1 MKRIFYLTIILLVL
15 GLNVL
20 GCIGPSD
27 NENKSIKVLVKGSPI
42 HGANG
47 IMFNSS
53 DLLYIASLFG
63 GEIVVMDS
71 KNGDI
76 VNRIGLDQGVKGP
89 DDLIFGPDGSL
100 YFTNLIVGE
109 IGRLTPNG
117 VNTSQSVAAG
127 VNPITFSD
135 HGRMFV
141 ALDFFGDELYELDPD
156 LVKPPRLIAKDLGF
170 LNGMD
175 WGPDGFLYGPIWTQG
190 KVVRIDVDNG
200 TNTTVVEGLGI
211 PAAVKFDSNGR
222 LHIADHL
229 RGEILRVNMN
239 TGIKEVIATGLS
251 GVDNLAFD
259 SQDRLFVS
267 NAQDGYISEILV
279 NGTKRTV
286 SPGGMI
292 APGGVAVLPHP
303 NGSESVF
310 VADLFTLR
318 EFDGLTGKEMSIQ
331 RHYIGMPG
339 SITCPMTVSLDDK
352 NLVMTSCWNT
362 VQVWNLNTKKVVEE
376 YMDFAVPINAIR
388 FQDDLVVAELG
399 NESGKARIVRASPKG
414 RITLADFSDGL
425 TVPAG
430 LAASENNLYV
440 SDWATGKVLLIV
452 ADGQQLETPIQI
464 AKGLSFPEGLAIDT
478 NEKGNLLVV
487 ETGAGR
493 ISRIDIK
500 TGKVRT
506 VAKDLALGFKAIPGM
521 TPAYIF
527 NGVAVGPSGAIYVT
541 GDVANVLY
549 HIEEKS

>member
-1 MKRIFYLTIILLVL
+1 LKRIVFLPVILFVL
-15 GLNVL
+15 GLIVL
-20 GCIGPSD
+20 GCIGY
-27 NENKSIKVLVKGSPI
+27 EEKAIKVLVNGSPI

-47 IMFNSS
+47 IIFDSK
-53 DLLYIASLFG
+53 DRLHIASLFG
-63 GEIVVMDS
+63 GEIVVMDT
-71 KNGDI
+71 KNGNIID
-76 VNRIGLDQGVKGP
+76 RMGSDQGVKGP

-109 IGRLTPNG
+109 VGRLAPNG
-117 VNTSQSVAAG
+117 VNTNQSVSAG

-135 HGRMFV
+135 QGHLFV

-156 LVKPPRLIAKDLGF
+156 LVKPPRLVTKDLGF

-190 KVVRIDVDNG
+190 KVVRIDVNNG
-200 TNTTVVEGLGI
+200 TNTTVVDGLGI
-211 PAAVKFDSNGR
+211 PAAVKFDSRGR

-229 RGEILRVNMN
+229 RGEILRVNMSAG
-239 TGIKEVIATGLS
+239 TKEVIATGLS

-267 NAQDGYISEILV
+267 NAQDGYISEILA

-303 NGSESVF
+303 DGSESVF

-331 RHYIGMPG
+331 RHYIGLPG
-339 SITCPMTVSLDDK
+339 SITCPMTVSLNDK
-352 NLVMTSCWNT
+352 NLVLTSCWNT
-362 VQVWNLNTKKVVEE
+362 VQVWDLNTSKVLEE

-388 FQDDLVVAELG
+388 FQGDLVVAELG
-399 NESGKARIVRASPKG
+399 NESGRARIVRTSPEG
-414 RITLADFSDGL
+414 RITLADFSDGI

-430 LAASENNLYV
+430 LAASENDLYV
-440 SDWATGKVLLIV
+440 SDWATGVVLLIV
-452 ADGQQLETPIQI
+452 ADGQQLETPIQV
-464 AKGLSFPEGLAIDT
+464 AKGLSFPEGLAIDK

-487 ETGAGR
+487 ETGAGC
-493 ISRIDIK
+493 ISRIDTK

-506 VAKDLALGFKAIPGM
+506 VAKDLALGFETIPGM
-521 TPAYIF
+521 TPTYFF
-527 NGVAVGPSGAIYVT
+527 NGVAVGPSGTIYVT

-549 HIEEKS
+549 RIEPEP